1 MTAPE
6 REEKGRCFSDM
17 VLDLTYRPPDA
28 MKPTSKKEGKI
39 HRLTYRFVKAKS
51 GGGSLLSGHTGVGD
65 AVVVS
70 VEPGLLALARG
81 FVVDLAPDAI
91 VLGVDHELDEDMILD
106 RLRGQPGLVHDQVVF
121 RIDKDEMFGGMARIR
136 DNLAQLF
143 YAGADSRMLEFVVDL
158 AKPRFSEDA
167 DGRPTTNAPPAL
179 SHLNKDQRAAV
190 GKVLCAED
198 YALILG
204 MPGTGKTTVIAA
216 VITQLVE
223 AGKTVLLSSYT
234 HSAVDNVLMKL
245 NDADFD
251 VLRLGNLDKVSCDVL
266 YRFR

>member
-17 VLDLTYRPPDA
+17 VLDLSYRPPDA
-28 MKPTSKKEGKI
+28 MKPTSQKEGKI

-51 GGGSLLSGHTGVGD
+51 GGVSLLSGHTGVGD

-81 FVVDLAPDAI
+81 FVVDLSPDAV
-91 VLGVDHELDEDMILD
+91 VLGVDHELDEELILD
-106 RLRGQPGLVHDQVVF
+106 RLRGRREGLMDDKVVF
-121 RIDKDEMFGGMARIR
+121 RLDKDEMFGGMARIR

-143 YAGADSRMLEFVVDL
+143 YAGADSRMLELVVDL
-158 AKPRFSEDA
+158 AGPRFSEDA
-167 DGRPTTNAPPAL
+167 DERPVVSPAPAL
-179 SHLNKDQRAAV
+179 SHLNKDQRSAV
-190 GKVLCAED
+190 RKVLCAED

-216 VITQLVE
+216 VISQLVE

-234 HSAVDNVLMKL
+234 HSAVDNILMRL

-251 VLRLGNLDKVSCDVL
+251 VLRLGNLDKVSYDV
-266 YRFR
+266 